1 MSLHR
6 MPSLIAAVLV
16 VLFAAPAGAQVVVT
30 DSWVRGTVAGQQ
42 GTGAFMRLTSPADV
56 TLVGVASPAAKVAE
70 IHEMK
75 VEGGMMKM
83 SAVAKVAAPGGK
95 GRRVEARRLSRD
107 ADGPRA
113 AVEGRRH
120 GAAVSDFR
128 GQRRGEAD
136 DRSEG
141 AGALFGKVGQLL
153 FSVDIG

>member
-1 MSLHR
+1 MSLHH

-16 VLFAAPAGAQVVVT
+16 LLFAAPAGAQVVVT

-83 SAVAKVAAPGGK
+83 SAVPRLPLPAGKVVELKPGGYHVMLMDLVQPLK
-95 GRRVEARRLSRD
+95 EGDTVPLSLTFED
-107 ADGPRA
+107 T
-113 AVEGRRH
+113 
-120 GAAVSDFR
+120 
-128 GQRRGEAD
+128 
-136 DRSEG
+136 
-141 AGALFGKVGQLL
+141 AGAKQTIAVKAPVRPLGK
-153 FSVDIG
+153 

>member
-83 SAVAKVAAPGGK
+83 SAVPRLPLPAGKVVELKPGGYHVMLMDLVQPLK
-95 GRRVEARRLSRD
+95 EGDTVPLSLTFED
-107 ADGPRA
+107 T
-113 AVEGRRH
+113 
-120 GAAVSDFR
+120 
-128 GQRRGEAD
+128 
-136 DRSEG
+136 
-141 AGALFGKVGQLL
+141 AGAKQTIAVKAPVRSLGK
-153 FSVDIG
+153 

>member
-30 DSWVRGTVAGQQ
+30 DYWVRGTVAGQQ

-56 TLVGVASPAAKVAE
+56 MLVGVASPAAKVAE

-83 SAVAKVAAPGGK
+83 SAVLRLPLPAGKVVELKPGGYHVMLMDLAQPLK
-95 GRRVEARRLSRD
+95 
-107 ADGPRA
+107 
-113 AVEGRRH
+113 EGD
-120 GAAVSDFR
+120 VVPLTLTFEDK
-128 GQRRGEAD
+128 
-136 DRSEG
+136 
-141 AGALFGKVGQLL
+141 AGAKQTIAVKAPVRSLGK
-153 FSVDIG
+153 